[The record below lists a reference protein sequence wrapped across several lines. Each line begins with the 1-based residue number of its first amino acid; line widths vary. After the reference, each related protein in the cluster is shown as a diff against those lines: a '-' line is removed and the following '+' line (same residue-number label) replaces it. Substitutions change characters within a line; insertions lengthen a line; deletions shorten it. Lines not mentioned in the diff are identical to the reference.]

1 MNLQKK
7 NGMGFFVAGIIMMVI
22 GAVGIIVGSSIDGN
36 VERQMEYVYWNGSR
50 DNTGSILRT
59 IGIVVAVIGVLLFII
74 GIVDRFSSSRKEGTL
89 VGVMPSLS
97 EVYGIFR
104 SSDFQYEFTIKPDN
118 TCIIKQNSKYY
129 YGSLSYTGKDTI
141 DIVIKGSGTAYKIKP
156 VNGTIAVKG
165 GPVDETFIR
174 KG

>member
-97 EVYGIFR
+97 EV
-104 SSDFQYEFTIKPDN
+104 
-118 TCIIKQNSKYY
+118 
-129 YGSLSYTGKDTI
+129 
-141 DIVIKGSGTAYKIKP
+141 
-156 VNGTIAVKG
+156 
-165 GPVDETFIR
+165 
-174 KG
+174 